1 MVRYF
6 LSYARIKTV
15 FLSMDGHRVQTI
27 EDVTTTAD
35 VFITCTGNRNVITR
49 QHMNKMKN
57 GAVVANMGHRFGLK
71 LSFYC
76 KLTLFK

>member
-6 LSYARIKTV
+6 LFYGRIKTV
-15 FLSMDGHRVQTI
+15 FSSMDGHRVQTI

-71 LSFYC
+71 L
-76 KLTLFK
+76 

>member
-1 MVRYF
+1 
-6 LSYARIKTV
+6 
-15 FLSMDGHRVQTI
+15 MDGHRVQTI

-57 GAVVANMGHRFGLK
+57 GAVVANMGHRFGLE
-71 LSFYC
+71 L
-76 KLTLFK
+76 

>member
-1 MVRYF
+1 MVGF
-6 LSYARIKTV
+6 HFPLMNQLEISNWTSM
-15 FLSMDGHRVQTI
+15 FTFSMDGHRVQTI

-57 GAVVANMGHRFGLK
+57 GAVVANMGHR
-71 LSFYC
+71 
-76 KLTLFK
+76 